1 MGHRKVNAPKRGSL
15 SYLPKG
21 RAASAIGRIRFW
33 PRLKGA
39 TAPSLLGFVGYKA
52 GMTHVLMIEDKQG
65 SPNLGKETAKPAT
78 VIDTPPLTIIALRAY
93 TRTPYGLKTLT
104 ETWMKNPPKDINRL
118 TTPPNNPDPENGFK
132 KLEQQLPQ
140 ISELRVLA
148 ATQPRLA
155 GVPKKKPELT
165 EIKIDGATIKEQ
177 LEYAKPLIGKTINI
191 TDVFKEGH
199 YIDTIAV
206 SKGKGV
212 QGVIKRWGVKIRDR
226 KSRKMKRGVA
236 TLGPWTPPR
245 VLYTIPRS
253 GQMGYHQ
260 RVEYNKRIL
269 KIGTDGTDVT
279 PKGGFLRYGPVKG
292 TYTILNGS
300 VPGPTKRL
308 IRLRTPA
315 RPPRRI
321 PEAPPKITEISLQSQ
336 QG

>member
-21 RAASAIGRIRFW
+21 RAASQTGRIRHW
-33 PRLKGA
+33 PKINSS
-39 TAPSLLGFVGYKA
+39 APLLLGFMGYKA

-65 SPNLGKETAKPAT
+65 SPDFGKEVAKPAT
-78 VIDTPPLTIIALRAY
+78 VIDTPPATIIAIRAY
-93 TRTPYGLKTLT
+93 QRTPYGLKTLT

-118 TTPPNNPDPENGFK
+118 TTPPNNPDPENGIK
-132 KLEQQLPQ
+132 KIEDNLAQ
-140 ISELRVLA
+140 ITELRLLA

-155 GVPKKKPELT
+155 GVPKKKPELV
-165 EIKIDGATIKEQ
+165 EIKVDGATTKEQ
-177 LEYAKPLIGKTINI
+177 LDYVKPLLGKTVSI
-191 TDVFKEGH
+191 TNVFKEGQ
-199 YIDTIAV
+199 YTDVIAV

-236 TLGPWTPPR
+236 TLGPWNPHR

-269 KIGTDGTDVT
+269 KIGTNGADVT

-292 TYTILNGS
+292 TYILLNGS
-300 VPGPTKRL
+300 VPGPAKRL
-308 IRLRTPA
+308 IRIRVPA
-315 RPPRRI
+315 RAPRRI
-321 PEAPPKITEISLQSQ
+321 PEAPPKIVEISLASP